1 MDLLIK
7 VWTCSLRSWTRFTTR
22 SVGLR
27 SDRQRYIFYILAS
40 TSSLLLLLLVL
51 VYYLVT
57 TVNSYHSILT
67 AKCEL
72 QIHGAIIIAATR
84 NTLVLELLGNYYA
97 AVCIQTRYRGYRERC
112 LRIQP
117 DGQRVDYSLFY
128 RHVFVQIEESTHYA
142 YQIHGRD
149 C

>member
-1 MDLLIK
+1 MDLMIK

-27 SDRQRYIFYILAS
+27 SDRQRYIFYIWLL
-40 TSSLLLLLLVL
+40 LLLLLLVL

-72 QIHGAIIIAATR
+72 QIHDAIIIAATR
-84 NTLVLELLGNYYA
+84 NTLVLELQGNYYA

-117 DGQRVDYSLFY
+117 DGQRVDYSFFY

-142 YQIHGRD
+142 YQIYGRS